1 MTEAFR
7 LREDPVKSISQHP
20 SVQPSALS
28 SSQMSLSLALSC
40 EKLSKTGGVETA
52 WWSKPVIGSP
62 REQKHD
68 VAELFASICFS
79 HDNQLRSQRTRM

>member
-52 WWSKPVIGSP
+52 
-62 REQKHD
+62 
-68 VAELFASICFS
+68 
-79 HDNQLRSQRTRM
+79 